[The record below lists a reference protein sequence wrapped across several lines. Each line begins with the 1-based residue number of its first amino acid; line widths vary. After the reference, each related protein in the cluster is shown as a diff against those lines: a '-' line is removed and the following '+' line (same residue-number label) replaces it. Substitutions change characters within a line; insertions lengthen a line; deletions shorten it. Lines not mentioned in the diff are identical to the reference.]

1 MSIKVLLFGANG
13 NLGSM
18 IKKYSFASKSE
29 IELIS
34 WTREDGNVTQFDLVK
49 EKLLQIKPNVVINT
63 IAYNGVDACE
73 DDEKEQ
79 ENAKK
84 LNIDF
89 IRLLCEV
96 CLEINAQLV
105 TFSTNYV
112 FSGKKEYYVESD
124 LTDPINFYGY
134 TKKMGEEIVTEY
146 IQKGLTASIL
156 RVANLFGENE
166 VGKSS
171 KKNFFDAIIEASIKQ
186 KKLHVVDDE
195 KCCFTYTKD
204 VAKVIETFVNRPND
218 MKGIH
223 HVINSGEANTWYQAT
238 KILFDKLDIHVDV
251 EPINGLE
258 LARKAKRP
266 RSAVLKVTNSNT
278 PILRD
283 FNQALDEYINYLQI
297 KLNE

>member
-1 MSIKVLLFGANG
+1 M
-13 NLGSM
+13 
-18 IKKYSFASKSE
+18 
-29 IELIS
+29 
-34 WTREDGNVTQFDLVK
+34 
-49 EKLLQIKPNVVINT
+49 
-63 IAYNGVDACE
+63 
-73 DDEKEQ
+73 
-79 ENAKK
+79 
-84 LNIDF
+84 
-89 IRLLCEV
+89 
-96 CLEINAQLV
+96 
-105 TFSTNYV
+105 
-112 FSGKKEYYVESD
+112 
-124 LTDPINFYGY
+124 
-134 TKKMGEEIVTEY
+134 
-146 IQKGLTASIL
+146 
-156 RVANLFGENE
+156 ANLFGENE

-283 FNQALDEYINYLQI
+283 FNQALDEYIYYLQI